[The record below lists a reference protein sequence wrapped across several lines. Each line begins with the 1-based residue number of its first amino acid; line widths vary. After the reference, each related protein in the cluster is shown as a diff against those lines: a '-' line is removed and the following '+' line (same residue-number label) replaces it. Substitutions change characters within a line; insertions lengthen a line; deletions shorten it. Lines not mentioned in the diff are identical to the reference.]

1 MSSNAT
7 QPFLSRP
14 TGLNRISLP
23 NYTLGEEVVN
33 SISHGIGV
41 VLGIVTLVLCAVRA
55 ALHHNPAGV
64 VSGVLFGICL
74 ILLYSVSSIYH
85 ALKRN
90 RAKQVFRIL
99 DHCSIFLL
107 IAGTYTPF
115 TLVTL
120 PHEIG
125 YAMFFAI
132 WFFAILG
139 IVLNAIDLQRFS
151 IFSMI
156 CYLVMGWMIVL
167 AFRPLCLPPAG
178 IWLLLAGG
186 LCYTA
191 GTITFGLGSK
201 IRYMHSIWH
210 GFVLAGSILHV
221 IAVLL
226 YVM

>member
-7 QPFLSRP
+7 QPLLSRP

-90 RAKQVFRIL
+90 RAKQVFRI
-99 DHCSIFLL
+99 
-107 IAGTYTPF
+107 A
-115 TLVTL
+115 V
-120 PHEIG
+120 
-125 YAMFFAI
+125 FF
-132 WFFAILG
+132 
-139 IVLNAIDLQRFS
+139 
-151 IFSMI
+151 
-156 CYLVMGWMIVL
+156 C
-167 AFRPLCLPPAG
+167 
-178 IWLLLAGG
+178 
-186 LCYTA
+186 
-191 GTITFGLGSK
+191 
-201 IRYMHSIWH
+201 
-210 GFVLAGSILHV
+210 
-221 IAVLL
+221 
-226 YVM
+226 